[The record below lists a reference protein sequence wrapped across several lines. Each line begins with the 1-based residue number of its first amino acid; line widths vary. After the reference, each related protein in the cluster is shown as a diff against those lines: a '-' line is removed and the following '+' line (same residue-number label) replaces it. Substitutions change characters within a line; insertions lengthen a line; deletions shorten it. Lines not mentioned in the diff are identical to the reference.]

1 MYLKTLELQGF
12 KSFADK
18 TKIELGGGIA
28 AIVGPNGSGKSNIV
42 EAIQWVLGEQSA
54 KTLRGHKM
62 QDIIFNGTKN
72 RKPLGVA
79 EISIVLD
86 NSDHSLD
93 IDFTEVKV
101 TRRLYRSGEG
111 EYLIN
116 GKNVRLKDVR
126 RLFADSGIGSDGYA
140 VIGQGRIVEIIDSR
154 PEDRRAIVEETAGI
168 VKYRERKKEAQRKID
183 NADQNLLRLMDIM
196 TEIEGRLGPLATDAE
211 NAEKYLTFA
220 KERDQLAIGMLGETL
235 QDTGEKLI
243 AVEKE
248 EAQAGAA
255 QERLFATVMAKEAKI
270 AEEKASLVLENDN
283 YHKREQEYHS
293 LKLEIEKSEGELK
306 SLNSRLSGS
315 QDKQKLLS
323 DTITAEN
330 DRAEQLAEEITSFE
344 TEDLRLRERLH
355 ELRSSL
361 NAMESQRK
369 SAAADLL
376 KAESEMENMRN
387 QAFESTRACAMKKNE
402 RIAVVQRMESLEKRV
417 QAISEKSLHYED
429 ENSVLDHRMAEITA
443 NMDDLMTE
451 KDALDQKKSGI
462 DREHENLKAKLRE
475 HRESL
480 VDLKMR
486 ISRGE
491 ARLKV
496 LEELTL
502 KREGFYPGVRAV
514 LERKSKGGCEG
525 IYGVVAELIRVDKA
539 YTVAIESVLGSA
551 LQNIVTETGEDA
563 SDAVAYL
570 KSQRK
575 GIATFL
581 PLDLLRINER
591 RKIPQDISEHPGYR
605 GNAADMV
612 SAPQRVKPAVEYLL
626 GNTLIFEKLSDAV
639 AVTRRHKGQFR
650 MVSMDGDVIQ
660 AGGTVSGGSREKSKN
675 SFLQRQNEVEE
686 LRRFLLN
693 GERRTEEINGY
704 IDDANE
710 QLQRLNDDYEKIEA
724 KQEHLTKE
732 LSAFDNEINTIDARR
747 ELFEKEQEVLN
758 GENDQLLTER
768 SLLTKTLTRIDEE
781 IAAAEG
787 EEQRLLAEITQRE
800 DAFKHAKSSENKDRD
815 AFTELQVSF
824 AEAKSAYE
832 HNRNLLER
840 GRLDLDELQRQS
852 AEKQREH
859 AAATEEY
866 SRINGRRQE
875 LSESL
880 MQRNRELLIFADA
893 LSAEK
898 NQRDAHSASLEKE
911 EQALKA
917 LQKEESAAKEKVY
930 QLSLRKERYQVEME
944 QCEGQLREEY
954 HMVLADAIPYINRE
968 QTKKEKRDRVKM
980 LKQQIAALGSVNIG
994 AIEEYQA
1001 VSERYDFLKDQRND
1015 VLEAKASLENIVAE
1029 MDDIIVKRFQSTFQE
1044 INESFQKTFPAFFH
1058 GGHGELQLTDGED
1071 LLHCGVDI
1079 VVQPPGKR
1087 LQHLS
1092 LLSGGEKSLSGIAL
1106 LFAILKVKPSPFYVL
1121 DEIDAAL
1128 DDANVR
1134 RFGDY
1139 LTKYGVD
1146 SQFLVIT
1153 HRQGTMESA
1162 ETMYGVTMAEEGV
1175 SQTVSVKL
1183 V

>member
-54 KTLRGHKM
+54 KTLRGHRM

-86 NSDHSLD
+86 NSDRSLD
-93 IDFTEVKV
+93 IDFTDVKV

-183 NADQNLLRLMDIM
+183 SADQNLLRLMDIM
-196 TEIEGRLGPLATDAE
+196 TEIEGRLDPLATDAE

-220 KERDQLAIGMLGETL
+220 KEKDQLSIGMLGETL
-235 QDTGEKLI
+235 QDTRDKLLI
-243 AVEKE
+243 VEKE
-248 EAQAGAA
+248 EAEAVADQEHFAA
-255 QERLFATVMAKEAKI
+255 VVMAKEAKI
-270 AEEKASLVLENDN
+270 AEEKASLTLENDN
-283 YHKREQEYHS
+283 YHLREQEYHR
-293 LKLEIEKSEGELK
+293 LKLEIEKDEGELK
-306 SLNSRLSGS
+306 SLDSRLSGS
-315 QDKQKLLS
+315 LDKQKILS
-323 DTITAEN
+323 DAMTAEN
-330 DRAEQLAEEITSFE
+330 DRAGQLADEITSHE
-344 TEDLRLRERLH
+344 TEDFRLKDRLH
-355 ELRSSL
+355 ELRSRL
-361 NAMESQRK
+361 NAMENQRK
-369 SAAADLL
+369 NTAADLL
-376 KAESEMENMRN
+376 KAETEMDDMRSL
-387 QAFESTRACAMKKNE
+387 AFESTRACAMKKNE
-402 RIAVVQRMESLEKRV
+402 RIAVAQRIDSLEKRLHT
-417 QAISEKSLHYED
+417 ISEKSLHYEE
-429 ENSVLDHRMAEITA
+429 ENDVLDHRMAEITA
-443 NMDDLMTE
+443 NIDDLTAE
-451 KDALDQKKSGI
+451 TDALEQKKNSI
-462 DREHENLKAKLRE
+462 DREHESLKTKQRE
-475 HRESL
+475 QRESL
-480 VDLKMR
+480 VELKMR

-491 ARLKV
+491 ARLKI

-514 LERKSKGGCEG
+514 LERKSKGNCDG

-563 SDAVAYL
+563 SEAVAYL
-570 KSQRK
+570 KTQRK
-575 GIATFL
+575 GVATFL

-591 RKIPQDISEHPGYR
+591 KKIPKDILDHSGYR

-660 AGGTVSGGSREKSKN
+660 AGGTVSGGSREKNKN
-675 SFLQRQNEVEE
+675 GFLQRQNEVEE

-693 GERRTEEINGY
+693 GEQKNEEILHE
-704 IDDANE
+704 IEVTNE
-710 QLQRLNDDYEKIEA
+710 QLQILDLNYKRISE
-724 KQEHLTKE
+724 KQENLRKE
-732 LSAFDNEINTIDARR
+732 LSVFDNEINTIDARR
-747 ELFEKEQEVLN
+747 ELFEKERNVLG
-758 GENDQLLTER
+758 GENDQLLAEQSELAEALR
-768 SLLTKTLTRIDEE
+768 RMDME
-781 IAAAEG
+781 IAAAEK
-787 EEQRLLAEITQRE
+787 EEQRLLTEISQRE

-824 AEAKSAYE
+824 AETKSAYE
-832 HNRNLLER
+832 HNRSLLER
-840 GRLDLDELQRQS
+840 RRLEFDELQRQYS
-852 AEKQREH
+852 GKQREH
-859 AAATEEY
+859 DAVTEEY
-866 SRINGRRQE
+866 ARINGQRQD

-880 MQRNRELLIFADA
+880 MCRNRELIAFADE

-898 NQRDAHSASLEKE
+898 SQRDAHSDAVEKE
-911 EQALKA
+911 EQTLKT
-917 LQKEESAAKEKVY
+917 LWKEESEAKEKVY
-930 QLSLRKERYQVEME
+930 QLSLRKERYQAELE
-944 QCEGQLREEY
+944 QCEGQLKEDY
-954 HMVLADAIPYINRE
+954 HMVLADAIPYINRD
-968 QTKKEKRDRVKM
+968 QTKKEKRERIKV
-980 LKQQIAALGSVNIG
+980 LKQQIAALGAVNLG
-994 AIEEYQA
+994 AIDEYRA

-1015 VLEAKASLENIVAE
+1015 VLEAKTSLENIVAE
-1029 MDDIIVKRFQSTFQE
+1029 MDDIIVKRFQATFDE

-1071 LLHCGVDI
+1071 LLHSGVDI